1 MESPEIIGGRYR
13 LEEPIG
19 RGGMATIFKA
29 VDEQMMDRLVAVK
42 VLREVYSNDPKFVTR
57 FQREARAASALQ
69 HPNIVQVFDYG
80 QSADS
85 YYIVM
90 EYIDGMDLRRYL
102 KRRGGTLPIE
112 RSVEIARSVS
122 LGLGAAHRRG
132 IVHRDVKPQNIM
144 VNDEGL
150 VKLTDFGIAS
160 MYKDADAE
168 RLTTTGMTLGTVQYY
183 APEQAQGEM
192 VRPSA
197 DVYALGI
204 VIYEMTTGHTPFDGD
219 TPVAVAMKHIQEEPE
234 PPRAINPSIPPAL
247 ERIILKCLAKDPSM
261 RFRDGD
267 ELAATLTNFLR
278 SPVRRNSGAEPVPG
292 RGYGGDPYEGP
303 AARPDMRN
311 SGPRPGVYGAAG
323 PVSGPRGSGRP
334 MAVTGRPGQ
343 YGGYDEPTYDGP
355 ANYDNYGG
363 GFNNNGY
370 GGGSPIAAPTRPWEA
385 AGGTQPRIGA
395 PYRPGDE
402 PEPRRNVGLVAAIIG
417 AVAVVLLVGCILVL
431 ALTGNLPGVGGSQ
444 TAQTPTSTPVPA
456 SFAMPDYVSGNMTCT
471 EAQTAAQQKG
481 LKATCVGKAS
491 SQPKNQVIDQSP
503 TAGSQVRSGQAVT
516 LTFSSGLAPITVPNV
531 IGQSYTT
538 AADTLTGDGFTVIS
552 QLTPSSKYQAGYV
565 VKTDPPA
572 NTTITPDP
580 ADPTKVQVTVY
591 VSTGAPTPTPTATSP
606 VVAPTATAAGPTAT
620 PLPICTPPATP
631 GPTCR

>member
-112 RSVEIARSVS
+112 RGVEIARLVS

-144 VNDEGL
+144 VNDDGL

-192 VRPSA
+192 VRPAA

-204 VIYEMTTGHTPFDGD
+204 VMYEMLTGQTPFDGD

-234 PPRAINPSIPPAL
+234 PPSAINRSIPPTL
-247 ERIILKCLAKDPSM
+247 ERIILKCLSKDPSQ
-261 RFRDGD
+261 RYRDGD
-267 ELAATLTNFLR
+267 ELA
-278 SPVRRNSGAEPVPG
+278 
-292 RGYGGDPYEGP
+292 
-303 AARPDMRN
+303 
-311 SGPRPGVYGAAG
+311 
-323 PVSGPRGSGRP
+323 
-334 MAVTGRPGQ
+334 
-343 YGGYDEPTYDGP
+343 
-355 ANYDNYGG
+355 
-363 GFNNNGY
+363 
-370 GGGSPIAAPTRPWEA
+370 
-385 AGGTQPRIGA
+385 
-395 PYRPGDE
+395 
-402 PEPRRNVGLVAAIIG
+402 
-417 AVAVVLLVGCILVL
+417 
-431 ALTGNLPGVGGSQ
+431 
-444 TAQTPTSTPVPA
+444 
-456 SFAMPDYVSGNMTCT
+456 
-471 EAQTAAQQKG
+471 
-481 LKATCVGKAS
+481 
-491 SQPKNQVIDQSP
+491 
-503 TAGSQVRSGQAVT
+503 
-516 LTFSSGLAPITVPNV
+516 
-531 IGQSYTT
+531 
-538 AADTLTGDGFTVIS
+538 
-552 QLTPSSKYQAGYV
+552 
-565 VKTDPPA
+565 
-572 NTTITPDP
+572 
-580 ADPTKVQVTVY
+580 
-591 VSTGAPTPTPTATSP
+591 
-606 VVAPTATAAGPTAT
+606 
-620 PLPICTPPATP
+620 
-631 GPTCR
+631 